1 MGVRPFFWNDLA
13 DRTKVADNGG
23 RREHETPSRLR
34 RVVDMAVR
42 ARRSPDNVEATE
54 RAASYVHDCNF
65 LD

>member
-1 MGVRPFFWNDLA
+1 MGVRPFFLYEIAKRGEGAKDA
-13 DRTKVADNGG
+13 G
-23 RREHETPSRLR
+23 RRELETPSRLR

-42 ARRSPDNVEATE
+42 ARRSPDNVETSE

>member
-1 MGVRPFFWNDLA
+1 MGVRPFFFNELA
-13 DRTKVADNGG
+13 SRAESAEDAG

-42 ARRSPDNVEATE
+42 ARRSPESSELSE

>member
-1 MGVRPFFWNDLA
+1 MGVRPFFLYEIA
-13 DRTKVADNGG
+13 SRAKPSDNAG
-23 RREHETPSRLR
+23 RRDIETPSRLR

-42 ARRSPDNVEATE
+42 SRRSPDNAEATE

>member
-1 MGVRPFFWNDLA
+1 MGVRPFFWYELA
-13 DRTKVADNGG
+13 DRSKAADRGG
-23 RREHETPSRLR
+23 RRECDTPSMLR

-42 ARRSPDNVEATE
+42 ARRSPDSVEVTE